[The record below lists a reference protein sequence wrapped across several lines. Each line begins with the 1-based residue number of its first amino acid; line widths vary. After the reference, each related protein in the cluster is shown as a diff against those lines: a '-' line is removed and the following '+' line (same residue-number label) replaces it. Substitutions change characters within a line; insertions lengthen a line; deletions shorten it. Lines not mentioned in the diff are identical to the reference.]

1 MEDKLGSISRDEHAP
16 LLISDS
22 AEILAEL
29 STVVRRARN
38 FLSASWLV
46 PLLFSLVLF
55 VTDPVKRALS
65 SSVASVVTCSGG
77 TIGPTCVGPTNR
89 SGVHTITA
97 INFRLPESANPLA
110 WLGTHIW
117 FWGLALALAFAIVG
131 TVWVLR
137 IRSSKRI
144 KFLQQAA
151 IAAASGVAAIALIDL
166 AFGLFT
172 AGYLMGLAFS
182 ICVWA
187 AMQGSVDMMVVGG
200 AFLVFAGPST
210 KFPLTPHSFGGL
222 QISPQA
228 EIHTFWAIFLLT
240 ASMVIFLRTHSSKF
254 MYLKRLGRDLP
265 GMAGKSV
272 PR

>member
-1 MEDKLGSISRDEHAP
+1 MGPISQDEHAP

-29 STVVRRARN
+29 STVVRRARD

-46 PLLFSLVLF
+46 PLLFSVVLLL
-55 VTDPVKRALS
+55 TDPLKRVLT
-65 SSVASVVTCSGG
+65 SSVASVVTCTVG
-77 TIGPTCVGPTNR
+77 TVEPACIGPTNR

-97 INFRLPESANPLA
+97 INFRLAESANPLA
-110 WLGTHIW
+110 WLGTNIW
-117 FWGLALALAFAIVG
+117 FWGSALLLTFVIVG

-137 IRSSKRI
+137 VRSSTRI
-144 KFLQQAA
+144 RLLQQAA
-151 IAAASGVAAIALIDL
+151 IAAASGVAAIVLIDF

-210 KFPLTPHSFGGL
+210 KLSLIPHTFDGL
-222 QISPQA
+222 QISPQV
-228 EIHTFWAIFLLT
+228 EIHTFWAIFLLV
-240 ASMVIFLRTHSSKF
+240 ASMVVFLRTHSSKF
-254 MYLKRLGRDLP
+254 MYLRRLGHYLR
-265 GMAGKSV
+265 GKAGKSV
-272 PR
+272 PG